1 MSLNIG
7 TSIITKKM
15 TVQKTSITT
24 AISAIIATTVFAM
37 SSVHAAPEITI
48 NTAASGSTTMV
59 EQYSD
64 GNTATT
70 ITTTPNSVSMQNGTP
85 ATISQAIITPSYV
98 VRQDASNSIVT
109 QSSTTVTNVPVTD
122 QLTNKATKVD
132 VITTP
137 SNTFTQVLPLSTA
150 AQLPV
155 MTATAPAQVV
165 TDLVIKNPVVTKSVV
180 TNPVVTSKVSL
191 SQPSLEQPAM
201 NQTVTNQ
208 LTSSTSLKSLQLNPT
223 FSKPDIVTAQ
233 TKIMK
238 ILKNKEGQEM
248 AVPANHV
255 ASGDVIEYHTT
266 YTNATTQSVN
276 NINAMVSLPSGIQ
289 LLSLNSLLPTLATID
304 GKSYQTIQPMGTTTA
319 TQGNYAG
326 LKWNLVNLDANA
338 AQTVVIRAKVQ

>member
-37 SSVHAAPEITI
+37 SSAHAAPEITI

-109 QSSTTVTNVPVTD
+109 QSSTTVENVPVTD

-137 SNTFTQVLPLSTA
+137 ANTFTQVLPLSTT

-155 MTATAPAQVV
+155 MTTTAPAQ
-165 TDLVIKNPVVTKSVV
+165 VVTKSVV
-180 TNPVVTSKVSL
+180 TNPVVTNPVVTSKVVL

-223 FSKPDIVTAQ
+223 FSKPDIVIAQ

>member
-98 VRQDASNSIVT
+98 VRQDASNTIVT

-137 SNTFTQVLPLSTA
+137 ANTFTQVLPLSTA

-155 MTATAPAQVV
+155 MTTTAPAQVV
-165 TDLVIKNPVVTKSVV
+165 TDLVVTNPVVTKSVV
-180 TNPVVTSKVSL
+180 TSKVVL

-223 FSKPDIVTAQ
+223 FSKPDLVTAQ

-266 YTNATTQSVN
+266 YTNATTQPVN
-276 NINAMVSLPSGIQ
+276 NINAMVSLPNGIQ

-326 LKWNLVNLDANA
+326 LKWNLVNLDASA

>member
-37 SSVHAAPEITI
+37 SSAHAAPEITI

-109 QSSTTVTNVPVTD
+109 QSSTTVENVPVTD

-137 SNTFTQVLPLSTA
+137 ANTFTQVLPLSTA

-165 TDLVIKNPVVTKSVV
+165 TDLVV
-180 TNPVVTSKVSL
+180 TNPVVTSKVVL

-276 NINAMVSLPSGIQ
+276 NINAMVSLPNGIQ

>member
-1 MSLNIG
+1 MSLDIG

-37 SSVHAAPEITI
+37 SSAHAAPEITI

-109 QSSTTVTNVPVTD
+109 QSSTTVENVPVTD

-137 SNTFTQVLPLSTA
+137 ANTFTQVLPLSTA

-165 TDLVIKNPVVTKSVV
+165 TDLVVTNPVV
-180 TNPVVTSKVSL
+180 TNPVVTSKVVL
-191 SQPSLEQPAM
+191 SQPSLEQPAI

-255 ASGDVIEYHTT
+255 ASGDIIEYHTT

-304 GKSYQTIQPMGTTTA
+304 GKSYQTIQPMGTTTT

>member
-37 SSVHAAPEITI
+37 SSAHAAPEITI

-98 VRQDASNSIVT
+98 VRQDASNTIVT

-137 SNTFTQVLPLSTA
+137 ANTFTQVLPLSTA

-155 MTATAPAQVV
+155 MTTTAPAQVV
-165 TDLVIKNPVVTKSVV
+165 TKLVV
-180 TNPVVTSKVSL
+180 TNPVVTSKVVL

>member
-37 SSVHAAPEITI
+37 SSAHAAPEITI
-48 NTAASGSTTMV
+48 NTASSGSTTMV

-109 QSSTTVTNVPVTD
+109 QSSTTVENVPVTD

-137 SNTFTQVLPLSTA
+137 ANTFTQVLPLSTA

-165 TDLVIKNPVVTKSVV
+165 TDLVVTNPVV
-180 TNPVVTSKVSL
+180 TNPVVTSKVVL

-304 GKSYQTIQPMGTTTA
+304 GKSYQTIQPMGTTTT